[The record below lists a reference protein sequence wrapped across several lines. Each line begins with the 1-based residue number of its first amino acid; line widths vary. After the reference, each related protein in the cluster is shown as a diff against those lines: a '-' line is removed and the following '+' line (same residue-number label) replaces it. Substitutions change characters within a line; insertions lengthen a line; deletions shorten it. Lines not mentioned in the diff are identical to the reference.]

1 MSKVLMKTNFGDI
14 TVELFDAEAP
24 QTVKNF
30 LKYVDD
36 KFYDG
41 TIFHRVIDG
50 FMIQGGGFDEKFEQ
64 KSTRQPVVNE
74 ADNRIGNKTGTL
86 AMARTNDPHSATA
99 QFFINVN
106 DNDFLDFQA
115 PMPEKFGYC
124 VFGKVVD
131 GMDAVNKIKGVKT
144 GNRGF
149 HQNVPSDNVVI
160 KEIVRLED

>member
-14 TVELFDAEAP
+14 TIELFDAEAP

-36 KFYDG
+36 KFYDN

-50 FMIQGGGFDEKFEQ
+50 FMVQGGGFNEQFEQ
-64 KSTRQPVVNE
+64 KKTNSPVVNE
-74 ADNRIGNKTGTL
+74 ADNRIGNQTGTL

-99 QFFINVN
+99 QFFINVSN
-106 DNDFLDFQA
+106 NDFLDFKA
-115 PMPEKFGYC
+115 PTPDKFGYC

-131 GMDAVNKIKGVKT
+131 GMDVVNKIKGVKT
-144 GNRGF
+144 GNRGY

-160 KEIVRLED
+160 KEVVRVEA